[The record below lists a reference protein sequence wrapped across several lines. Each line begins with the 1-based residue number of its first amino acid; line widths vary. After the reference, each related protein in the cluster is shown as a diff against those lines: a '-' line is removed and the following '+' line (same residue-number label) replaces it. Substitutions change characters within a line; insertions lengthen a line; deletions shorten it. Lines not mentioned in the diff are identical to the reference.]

1 VNKFTASPTV
11 ARAPLHPWPSW
22 RYINDFI
29 YLYLL
34 KVPAGTE
41 LRLVAFNLRRQDST
55 HPMFAIDAIRFTDLE
70 GMVDLS
76 DACLSRALIA
86 GTL

>member
-1 VNKFTASPTV
+1 
-11 ARAPLHPWPSW
+11 
-22 RYINDFI
+22 
-29 YLYLL
+29 
-34 KVPAGTE
+34 
-41 LRLVAFNLRRQDST
+41 
-55 HPMFAIDAIRFTDLE
+55 MFAIDATRFTDLE